1 MLDDVAIYIVVAP
14 MVLTM
19 VMVGVIAAWLTR
31 RHAAGAS
38 VTRRERVDSE

>member
-19 VMVGVIAAWLTR
+19 IMLGVVAAWLTR
-31 RHAAGAS
+31 SHSAAAR
-38 VTRRERVDSE
+38 VPRRGRVDSE